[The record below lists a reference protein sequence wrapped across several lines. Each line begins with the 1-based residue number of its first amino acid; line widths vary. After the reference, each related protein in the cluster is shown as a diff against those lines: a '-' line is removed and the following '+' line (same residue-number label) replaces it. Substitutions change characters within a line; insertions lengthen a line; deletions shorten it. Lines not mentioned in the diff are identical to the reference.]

1 MISQIRSDRTNGL
14 PVCFARERCRPTLG
28 VFDGAWWVATST
40 QKRRGKKWIYVAAW
54 VETVRG
60 GREDE
65 IQGRRRADGDMWP

>member
-1 MISQIRSDRTNGL
+1 
-14 PVCFARERCRPTLG
+14 
-28 VFDGAWWVATST
+28 VATST